1 MVKFGIEV
9 NEPIYFGLACRLVVF
24 VIGSLVSKPTD
35 PAVLAEW
42 DRRSSGR
49 EAEAA
54 PAVAS

>member
-1 MVKFGIEV
+1 
-9 NEPIYFGLACRLVVF
+9 VVF

-54 PAVAS
+54 PALAS